1 MTAQYEFRKMIAQV
15 CIMGGVL
22 VVICIFSRML
32 SGNHYM
38 ARVPLGNPDLGIGDI
53 RYTIESDNKAELTD
67 AEIHDGVLYLDLRAE
82 EAGHCSVEVVDE
94 KGRVIKCN
102 EYTVGRGMTVFEEE
116 TGNFTGDSFVA
127 GALSVFFLA
136 TAALMMRFYRRS
148 VGVRLYSYNTIFS
161 VGMFAFAGMT
171 GMMFLVLFLQHI
183 ADPNQFPMR
192 NVYVVVSKAGISF
205 VRFTSPLVILFSVL
219 LIISNIELLRH
230 ERYRF
235 QNILGLLLGLLMI
248 GGVIVLLLL
257 YGRISQVGPNP
268 RIREIAV
275 NVCGIIF
282 TYFEC
287 MLLGSVVCGIR
298 AAKHVPDYNKD
309 FIIILG
315 CGFRKDGTLTPLL
328 KGRVDKAMAFR
339 KTQFLATGK
348 RAVFIPSGGQGAN
361 ETMPEAEAMY
371 RYLRENG
378 IPEDDIIKE
387 DRSVNTYQNM
397 MFSKQIID
405 RTGHRSNVMFST
417 TNYHVFRSGVWA
429 ADVGLVADGIGSGTK
444 WWFWPNAFIRECV
457 GLLQKKLKQE
467 ILLLVVLVVFFGLMS
482 ILFY

>member
-1 MTAQYEFRKMIAQV
+1 M
-15 CIMGGVL
+15 
-22 VVICIFSRML
+22 
-32 SGNHYM
+32 
-38 ARVPLGNPDLGIGDI
+38 
-53 RYTIESDNKAELTD
+53 
-67 AEIHDGVLYLDLRAE
+67 
-82 EAGHCSVEVVDE
+82 
-94 KGRVIKCN
+94 
-102 EYTVGRGMTVFEEE
+102 
-116 TGNFTGDSFVA
+116 
-127 GALSVFFLA
+127 
-136 TAALMMRFYRRS
+136 
-148 VGVRLYSYNTIFS
+148 
-161 VGMFAFAGMT
+161 
-171 GMMFLVLFLQHI
+171 
-183 ADPNQFPMR
+183 
-192 NVYVVVSKAGISF
+192 
-205 VRFTSPLVILFSVL
+205 
-219 LIISNIELLRH
+219 
-230 ERYRF
+230 
-235 QNILGLLLGLLMI
+235 
-248 GGVIVLLLL
+248 
-257 YGRISQVGPNP
+257 
-268 RIREIAV
+268 
-275 NVCGIIF
+275 CGIIF

-328 KGRVDKAMAFR
+328 KGRVDKALEFR
-339 KTQFLATGK
+339 RTQFLATGK
-348 RAVFIPSGGQGAN
+348 RAVFIPSGGQGPN
-361 ETMPEAEAMY
+361 ESMPEAEAMY